1 PLFEDL
7 RSSRLKRVYGNKML
21 VFPALIALL
30 EAELDLDEVV
40 LVPQEMADG
49 VLLERLGATAPTTA
63 RR

>member
-1 PLFEDL
+1 VF
-7 RSSRLKRVYGNKML
+7 GNKML

-49 VLLERLGATAPTTA
+49 VLLERINGATAA
-63 RR
+63 R